1 MKYIVLVVVI
11 VACVACGLLGLTAG
25 INLNPSSTTKYIPD
39 WGSVGDWVS
48 GLGALAA
55 VWAMVWT
62 YFRQRADFLSL
73 RTESEKEHIEIV
85 QNSHAAG
92 VLTVLS
98 IISLSAMRVVIKD
111 IRIRDVHSSS
121 SVRMPMRDAYVN
133 ESATGLRLPA
143 RLEFRDVVHFD
154 LDISR
159 VKEAAIGLSEGKP
172 GRWNALAIDVLTST
186 GKVFSAETDEILLR
200 EFNQQR
206 SERFPAC

>member
-1 MKYIVLVVVI
+1 MKYIVLVI
-11 VACVACGLLGLTAG
+11 AAVACVVCGLLGLTAG
-25 INLNPSSTTKYIPD
+25 INLNPSSTTRYVPD
-39 WGSVGDWVS
+39 WGSLGDWVS

-62 YFRQRADFLSL
+62 YFRQRADSL
-73 RTESEKEHIEIV
+73 TLRAASEREHLEIV

-98 IISLSAMRVVIKD
+98 IISLSAMRIVIKD
-111 IRIRDVHSSS
+111 IRVRDIHSTNF
-121 SVRMPMRDAYVN
+121 VRMPMRDAFAN

-159 VKEAAIGLSEGKP
+159 VKEAAINLSQGEP
-172 GRWNALAIDVLTST
+172 GVWKALAIEVLTST
-186 GKVFSAETDEILLR
+186 GKVFSAATDEILLK

-206 SERFPAC
+206 SERFPMH